1 VLLLL
6 LLVLCLPLYTAPVPH
21 PYRRYYALLAER
33 FAKLKR
39 EYADAFSEAFV
50 AQYQLIH
57 RLETNKLRNTAK
69 LFAHLLSTDAIP
81 WAVLQVRGLLLE
93 GLGGGGGETVC
104 VGCFCVGCFCGVL
117 RRCVVVVW
125 CRVLRDRRQE
135 DWVAERR
142 GIALL
147 LLSSAARLLTPVPL
161 CCFPS
166 LLPCR

>member
-1 VLLLL
+1 M
-6 LLVLCLPLYTAPVPH
+6 
-21 PYRRYYALLAER
+21 
-33 FAKLKR
+33 
-39 EYADAFSEAFV
+39 
-50 AQYQLIH
+50 
-57 RLETNKLRNTAK
+57 
-69 LFAHLLSTDAIP
+69 
-81 WAVLQVRGLLLE
+81 
-93 GLGGGGGETVC
+93 
-104 VGCFCVGCFCGVL
+104 GCFCVGCFCGVL

-125 CRVLRDRRQE
+125 CRGLRDRRQE